1 MSDEMNPKEGKV
13 LTFVNKGVNIQLAR
27 IARGSWDVLA
37 VLDDRGGCPA
47 LDFIAALGA
56 NYTAAKRG
64 LLRVLRVELPQDG
77 PPARNTQ
84 RCKSLGGGIFEIRR
98 QPKGQKLRVLFFY
111 DDGRR
116 IVCTNAFAKAE
127 RTPRNEV
134 ELARAAKQR
143 YLKAKFRR
151 KLEIVEEAHDGYG

>member
-1 MSDEMNPKEGKV
+1 MSGMNAGKL
-13 LTFVNKGVNIQLAR
+13 LTFVNERVNMKLVR
-27 IARGSWDVLA
+27 IARGRWDVLA
-37 VLDDRGGCPA
+37 VLDDRGRCPV

-56 NYTAAKRG
+56 NYEAAKRA
-64 LLRVLRVELPQDG
+64 LLRVLRIELPQDG
-77 PPARNTQ
+77 PPVHNTQ

-116 IVCTNAFAKAE
+116 IVCSNAFAKAE

-134 ELARAAKQR
+134 EQARAARQR

-151 KLEIVEEAHDGYG
+151 KLEIVEEIRDG